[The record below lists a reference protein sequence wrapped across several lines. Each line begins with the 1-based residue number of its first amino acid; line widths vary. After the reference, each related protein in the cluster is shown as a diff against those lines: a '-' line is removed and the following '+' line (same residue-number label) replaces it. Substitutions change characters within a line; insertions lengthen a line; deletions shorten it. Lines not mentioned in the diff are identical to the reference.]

1 MKTKTM
7 KKVAAVLLAV
17 MLMAPAAVNAAAPSA
32 TKATIAGQKAA
43 VSTVYTGKAQLPAT
57 VTINGKTLIAGQ
69 DFVYVNAA
77 AKTDAGTYTVSIK
90 GIGAFEGTAT
100 VTYTVNKAAAA
111 TKTTKVA
118 AKKAYKASSLKK
130 KAKKFSVKV
139 AGATYIVKGK
149 KAKKYIKVSKKG
161 KVTVKKGIK
170 KGTYKIVI
178 KVKATKNTK
187 AGKKVVKIVIK

>member
-1 MKTKTM
+1 MKTM

>member
-1 MKTKTM
+1 MKTM

-130 KAKKFSVKV
+130 KAKK
-139 AGATYIVKGK
+139 
-149 KAKKYIKVSKKG
+149 YIKVSKKG

>member
-1 MKTKTM
+1 MKTM

-139 AGATYIVKGK
+139 AGATYTVKGK

-161 KVTVKKGIK
+161 KVIVKKGIK

>member
-1 MKTKTM
+1 MKTM

-100 VTYTVNKAAAA
+100 
-111 TKTTKVA
+111 KTTKVA

-139 AGATYIVKGK
+139 AGATYTVKGK

>member
-1 MKTKTM
+1 MKTM
-7 KKVAAVLLAV
+7 KKVTAVLLAV

-139 AGATYIVKGK
+139 AGATYTVKGK

>member
-1 MKTKTM
+1 MKTM

-100 VTYTVNKAAAA
+100 VIYTVNKAAAA

-139 AGATYIVKGK
+139 AGATYTVKGK